1 MKFKTNF
8 ENFENLSSN
17 SYSFN
22 MNFLYT
28 DRDKRFIKFYEEFLN
43 LPPVSNENFDI
54 YSNIVEST
62 INVSFLNR
70 LNFNLPPVSFTKEN
84 YDFSNSDTKT
94 QSLFTTGN
102 SKEKRN
108 YNQIEANYTKTF
120 DKKGRLFTMDFQY
133 DFWNSE
139 KVLDFCNKF

>member
-43 LPPVSNENFDI
+43 LPPVSNVNFDI
-54 YSNIVEST
+54 YSDVSESF

-70 LNFNLPPVSFTKEN
+70 LNFNLPPVSFNETN
-84 YDFSNSDTKT
+84 FDFANSIIKT
-94 QSLFTTGN
+94 AINPPFT
-102 SKEKRN
+102 
-108 YNQIEANYTKTF
+108 Y
-120 DKKGRLFTMDFQY
+120 KKKIPL
-133 DFWNSE
+133 
-139 KVLDFCNKF
+139 